1 MTQYIT
7 SVTPDVTLRHV
18 TRYVTSV
25 TPDVTLQHVTR
36 YVTSG
41 GHYTLAEAP
50 AGVQRWQPRALVE
63 GDTPRLLGDTG
74 GNSTVDRA
82 VQ

>member
-1 MTQYIT
+1 M
-7 SVTPDVTLRHV
+7 

-36 YVTSG
+36 YDTSG
-41 GHYTLAEAP
+41 AHYTLAEAP
-50 AGVQRWQPRALVE
+50 AGVQRWQPRALVD
-63 GDTPRLLGDTG
+63 GDIW